1 MQQQLVEQ
9 FIRERMYFKNVA
21 PKTVL
26 WYRQSFHAFEGA
38 MDGKAAIGER
48 IIRLRNAGVS
58 AVSVNTY
65 LRTLN
70 AFFRWAH
77 AEGHVAEL
85 LRVAKLKEE
94 QKVIATLVPEQIRR
108 LIEFKPKRKS
118 EQRLHTLACLLLDSG
133 LRIDEALSLRS
144 EDVDLDNFLLRV
156 HGKGGKDRVIPISVE
171 MRKLMW
177 RWLKT
182 QRGDGGLIFP
192 TRTGTK
198 LNYRNTLDDFK
209 RLGKHLKITGVR
221 FSFHTLRHTFAVNY
235 IRNGGDVFRLQRVL
249 GHSTLEMTRRYVNL
263 QTSDLQAVHSKL
275 SLLSGRGYRTP

>member
-1 MQQQLVEQ
+1 MQQQLIEQ
-9 FIRERMYFKNVA
+9 FIRERMYLKNVA

-38 MDGKAAIGER
+38 MDGKAVIGER
-48 IIRLRNAGVS
+48 IVRLRNSGVS

-77 AEGHVAEL
+77 TEGHVAEL

-94 QKVIATLVPEQIRR
+94 QKVIATLAPEQIRR
-108 LIEFKPKRKS
+108 LIEFKPDSKS
-118 EQRLHTLACLLLDSG
+118 QQRLHTLACLLLDSG
-133 LRIDEALSLRS
+133 LRIDEALSLRC

-156 HGKGGKDRVIPISVE
+156 RGKGGKHRVIPISVE

-182 QRGDGGLIFP
+182 QHADGGLLFP

-209 RLGKHLKITGVR
+209 RLGKRLNISGVR

-235 IRNGGDVFRLQRVL
+235 IRNGGDVFRLQRIL
-249 GHSTLEMTRRYVNL
+249 GHTTLEMTRRYVNL

-275 SLLSGRGYRTP
+275 SLLSGRG

>member
-1 MQQQLVEQ
+1 MQQQLIEQ
-9 FIRERMYFKNVA
+9 FIRERMYLKNVA

-48 IIRLRNAGVS
+48 IVRLRNAGVS

-77 AEGHVAEL
+77 TEGHLAEL

-94 QKVIATLVPEQIRR
+94 QKVIATLAPEQIRR
-108 LIEFKPKRKS
+108 VIEFKPNSKPQ
-118 EQRLHTLACLLLDSG
+118 QRLHTLACLLLDSG
-133 LRIDEALSLRS
+133 VRIDEALSLRS
-144 EDVDLDNFLLRV
+144 EDLDLDNFLLRV
-156 HGKGGKDRVIPISVE
+156 HGKGGKHRVIPISVE

-177 RWLKT
+177 KWLKT
-182 QRGDGGLIFP
+182 QHADGGLLFP

-209 RLGKHLKITGVR
+209 QLGKRLNISGVR

-235 IRNGGDVFRLQRVL
+235 IRNGGDVFRLQRIL

-275 SLLSGRGYRTP
+275 SLLSGRG

>member
-1 MQQQLVEQ
+1 
-9 FIRERMYFKNVA
+9 
-21 PKTVL
+21 VL
-26 WYRQSFHAFEGA
+26 WYRQRFHAFEGA

-48 IIRLRNAGVS
+48 IVRLRKAGLTP
-58 AVSVNTY
+58 VSVNTY

-77 AEGHVAEL
+77 AEGHLSEL

-94 QKVIATLVPEQIRR
+94 QKVISTLAPEQISR
-108 LIEFKPKRKS
+108 LIDFKPHGKS
-118 EQRLHTLACLLLDSG
+118 QQRLHTLSCLLLDSG

-144 EDVDLDNFLLRV
+144 EDVDLENFLLRV
-156 HGKGGKDRVIPISVE
+156 HGKGRKHRVIPISVE

-177 RWLKT
+177 RWMKM
-182 QRGDGGLIFP
+182 QPADSGLVFP

-198 LNYRNTLDDFK
+198 LNYRNTLGDFK
-209 RLGKHLKITGVR
+209 QLGNYLKITGVR

-235 IRNGGDVFRLQRVL
+235 IRNGGDVFRLQRIL

-275 SLLSGRGYRTP
+275 SLLSRRGYGTP